1 VTASTWPW
9 VLAGVGFVLVAG
21 LLLVLLLG
29 AAGLPGDRLRRLGQ
43 SLRPPRSERGGELP
57 GEVPETT
64 AEETARLAE
73 DERKSY

>member
-1 VTASTWPW
+1 VTAATWPW

-21 LLLVLLLG
+21 LLLALLLG
-29 AAGLPGDRLRRLGQ
+29 AAGMPADRMRRLGQ
-43 SLRPPRSERGGELP
+43 SLRPGRSERGGEVP

-73 DERKSY
+73 DERAS